1 MFLKGKT
8 GEIELKRKYLI
19 YLLFKINLIFYLQN
33 SKSQLLTLN
42 VWIRQVISILH
53 VHRTNFRQLKNGH
66 KKSLSTQYYT
76 SRKSSRM
83 MQQIVTVSWMKMN
96 KYPKKEILTLL
107 PTIAGLSLKIHRLL
121 HTCHKSTTITK
132 N

>member
-19 YLLFKINLIFYLQN
+19 YLLFKISLIFYLQN

-53 VHRTNFRQLKNGH
+53 VHRTNFRKLKNGH

-83 MQQIVTVSWMKMN
+83 MQQIVSLLDEDEKVS
-96 KYPKKEILTLL
+96 
-107 PTIAGLSLKIHRLL
+107 
-121 HTCHKSTTITK
+121 
-132 N
+132 

>member
-19 YLLFKINLIFYLQN
+19 YLLFKISLIFCLQN

-53 VHRTNFRQLKNGH
+53 VHRTNFRKLKNGH

-83 MQQIVTVSWMKMN
+83 MQQIVS
-96 KYPKKEILTLL
+96 LL
-107 PTIAGLSLKIHRLL
+107 DEDEKAS
-121 HTCHKSTTITK
+121 
-132 N
+132 